1 MVDFSIS
8 RDVQIIRTS
17 ACFAAALVF
26 QVHRPQQLSS
36 ASGTTRA
43 QTLTLSQV
51 VDNAARKE
59 FGGGSA
65 DSSLRTSTDV
75 FLRIGLVAHFDLRI
89 RASSEAGRAIVQAF
103 GVQPLLPREAG
114 EARILKG
121 LQDEKASQ
129 DKMVDEDVRQLAVR
143 LERGTKKR

>member
-1 MVDFSIS
+1 M
-8 RDVQIIRTS
+8 
-17 ACFAAALVF
+17 
-26 QVHRPQQLSS
+26 
-36 ASGTTRA
+36 TRA

-89 RASSEAGRAIVQAF
+89 RAASEAGRAIVQAF

-121 LQDEKASQ
+121 LQNEKTSQ